1 MSETLTD
8 TTEHGADEAT
18 AEDQLHGRHR
28 GVTAPDDTPEADPH
42 GRHRLGAADAS

>member
-18 AEDQLHGRHR
+18 SEDTAHGRHR
-28 GVTAPDDTPEADPH
+28 GLTASDDTPEGDAH
-42 GRHRLGAADAS
+42 GRHRANAS